1 MLKRFILISILMSS
15 SIVLTFGIS
24 VSRLLAEE
32 KAVDSSDS
40 SSLSKTTQQ
49 MSSGNAELFSNTS
62 SAGNIQFFQNQ
73 DALTQSS
80 ATKSSTQMDHNAYLN
95 GLSDEDKIAYL
106 KGLNSGDQIR
116 YFKGSTDDF
125 QMKYFNSLGNEGQ
138 ISFLKLLDLDT
149 KTRIIKRLDQTERA
163 RIFDGLNQYEQSE
176 LLKNLTKEETSSKI
190 ENILSGQFPKD
201 IDKELEQYGYAFFVN
216 ESPNFQPVTNVPV
229 GSEYIIGPGDGFTIY
244 LWGGVEESYNVTVSR
259 DGNIIIPRLGTVN
272 VSGLTYSELKTFLGE
287 KFKDYFNEFQ
297 MNITMNTLRTIEIF
311 LVGEVKNPGTYSVS
325 SLSTIVTALYSTGG
339 PSKNGS
345 LRNINLIRNGK
356 TVSTL
361 DLYDFFIK
369 GIKDNDARLEPG
381 DTIFIPVIQPV
392 AGISGYVKRPAIYE
406 MKGSQTIK
414 ELIDIAGG
422 VLSVSYLQNVVLER
436 ITDHQKRIVKSFN
449 IDPGNPKTDD
459 ELNTLLQDGDL
470 IKIYPVN
477 EKMHQVVY
485 LEGHVKYP
493 REYEFKEGM
502 KALDI
507 IPSYSY
513 LLDEP
518 YLTTAE
524 ILRSMPPDLHTET
537 IKFNLGALMS
547 GDETQNLALQDQD
560 RIIIYSKWDKKDKP
574 KVIINGEVR
583 KPGTYTLVDNMTV
596 KDLIFS
602 AGNLTDRAFPDNADL
617 TRFIEGKDST
627 ESLIIKF
634 SVSKALQGDKTD
646 NILLEP
652 DDVINIRTIPSYTQA
667 LDRRIILEGEFV
679 FPGEY
684 SFSEGDRLSSVI
696 SRAGGLTEDAYPFG
710 AIFTRKA
717 VKVTQNASYEENIQ
731 QLERDIASLMAIAS
745 NSSLDQEDM
754 ATVQITLTEK
764 QDTLEKLKRSEPT
777 GRMVINLEKVL
788 SSPSSIVDVQLRA
801 GDHLLVSKRQDF
813 VNISGEVYN
822 QTALLFEE
830 GKTVAFYLNKVG
842 GVTKRA
848 ARRQT
853 YIVKA
858 NGTVISR
865 QQGSILGIGLWDQGN
880 SRWSFGGFGSIEL
893 DPGDTIFVPQKTVK
907 INWLKGISDITQ
919 ILYQLAV
926 AAHVIQD
933 F

>member
-1 MLKRFILISILMSS
+1 MLKRFILISILMSFP
-15 SIVLTFGIS
+15 IVLILGIS
-24 VSRLLAEE
+24 ASRLLAAETS
-32 KAVDSSDS
+32 ADSSAS

-49 MSSGNAELFSNTS
+49 MSSGNAELFSNS
-62 SAGNIQFFQNQ
+62 STAGNMQFFQDQ
-73 DALTQSS
+73 DTVTQSS
-80 ATKSSTQMDHNAYLN
+80 TTKNSIQADPNAYLN

-106 KGLNSGDQIR
+106 KGLSSADQVR
-116 YFKGSTDDF
+116 YFKGSTEDF
-125 QMKYFNSLGNEGQ
+125 QMKYFNSLGNEEQ
-138 ISFLKLLDLDT
+138 ISFFKLLDSES

-176 LLKNLTKEETSSKI
+176 LLKNLTKEEASSKI

-201 IDKELEQYGYAFFVN
+201 IDKELEQYGYSFFVN
-216 ESPNFQPVTNVPV
+216 ESPNFQPVSNVPV
-229 GSEYIIGPGDGFTIY
+229 GSEYIIGPGDGFTVY
-244 LWGGVEESYNVTVSR
+244 LWGGAEESYNITVSR

-272 VSGLTYSELKTFLGE
+272 VSGLTFSELKTFIGE
-287 KFKDYFNEFQ
+287 KLKDYFNEFQ

-356 TVSTL
+356 TVTTI

-369 GIKDNDARLEPG
+369 GLKDNDARLEPG

-406 MKGSQTIK
+406 LKGNQTIK
-414 ELIDIAGG
+414 ELIDLAGG

-449 IDPGNPKTDD
+449 IDPGNENTND

-477 EKMHQVVY
+477 DKMHQVVY

-502 KALDI
+502 KVLDI
-507 IPSYSY
+507 IPSYNY

-537 IKFNLGALMS
+537 IKFNLDALMS
-547 GDETQNLALQDQD
+547 GDETQNLDLKDGD
-560 RIIIYSKWDKKDKP
+560 KIIIYSRWDKKDRP
-574 KVIINGEVR
+574 KVAINGEVR
-583 KPGTYTLVDNMTV
+583 NPGEYTLVDNMTV

-602 AGNLTDRAFPDNADL
+602 AGNLTDRAFPDFADL

-627 ESLIIKF
+627 ETLIIKF

-652 DDVINIRTIPSYTQA
+652 DDVINIRAVPSYTQA
-667 LDRRIILEGEFV
+667 LQRKITLEGEFV

-684 SFSEGDRLSSVI
+684 SFSEGEHLSSVI

-710 AIFTRKA
+710 AIFTREA
-717 VKVTQNASYEENIQ
+717 VKVTQSASYKENME
-731 QLERDIASLMAIAS
+731 QLERDITSLKSIGA
-745 NSSLDQEDM
+745 NSSLSQEDM
-754 ATVQITLTEK
+754 ATLQVTLTEK
-764 QDTLEKLKRSEPT
+764 QDTLEKLKRTEPT
-777 GRMVINLEKVL
+777 GRMVINLDKIL
-788 SSPSSIVDVQLRA
+788 SSPSSIIDVQLRA
-801 GDHLLVSKRQDF
+801 GDHLAVSKRQDF
-813 VNISGEVYN
+813 INVSGEVYN
-822 QTALLFEE
+822 QTALLFED
-830 GKTVAFYLNKVG
+830 GKTVDYYLNKVG
-842 GVTKRA
+842 GTTKRA
-848 ARRQT
+848 AKRQT
-853 YIVKA
+853 YIVKV

-865 QQGSILGIGLWDQGN
+865 QQGSILGIGMWDQGN

-907 INWLKGISDITQ
+907 VNWLKGISDITQ